1 MKPLSL
7 PVLAAVAVAAAN
19 FSAAPAQAAKFRICK
34 NVSATGVHVHQASA
48 IAIAR
53 GRYDARLRSHRRG
66 GYSNSWSAGP
76 HCVSRRN
83 GFYCSFWT
91 RMCKTR

>member
-34 NVSATGVHVHQASA
+34 NVSATGVDANASFEA
-48 IAIAR
+48 IQSEIGAAR
-53 GRYDARLRSHRRG
+53 
-66 GYSNSWSAGP
+66 
-76 HCVSRRN
+76 
-83 GFYCSFWT
+83 
-91 RMCKTR
+91 